1 MTSPVPP
8 VDAARL
14 RDALERLVRIPS
26 VAFPGFPEAPVREAA
41 DATVAVLEEAG
52 VTGIERVDV
61 PGAPPALFAH
71 LRAADPDAPTVLLY
85 AHYDVQPAG
94 PEASWTSPAFE
105 PTERDGRLFGR
116 GTADDKC
123 GVALHAAA
131 LAALLGAGDPNGA
144 GVSAAGAGSR
154 LPVHVKV
161 LIEGEEETG
170 NGTLSKLVAADP
182 ERFRADAFVIAD
194 GSNVATGAPTL
205 TTSLR
210 GMAVVDVTIDTLEA
224 PVHSGVAGGPGPDAL
239 LALSRLIASLH
250 HDDGSV
256 AVDGLDV
263 LPWDGAGIDAEA
275 WRAETG
281 VLEGVDLLGTGPI
294 ADQLFVR
301 PSITAIGIDA
311 PAVDTAANALI
322 PRAKARLSVR
332 LAPTQDPA
340 AAAQAVIAH
349 VFAHVSWGA
358 QVTVAEGPGA
368 RGAILAG
375 DGPIAEAAGRA
386 LESGYGVPATRI
398 GSGGAIPLCADLSTI
413 YPDAAFVLWGPGD
426 ERSRIHAGDES
437 VDIADLERAAAA
449 EVAFLVDL
457 GAARG

>member
-1 MTSPVPP
+1 MSTVPS

-41 DATVAVLEEAG
+41 DVTVAVLEEAG
-52 VTGIERVDV
+52 VAGVERIDV
-61 PGAPPALFAH
+61 PGAPPAIFAH
-71 LRAADPDAPTVLLY
+71 VRAEDADAPTVLLY

-94 PEASWTSPAFE
+94 PEDSWTSPAWE
-105 PTERDGRLFGR
+105 PTERDGRLYGR

-123 GVALHAAA
+123 GVALHAAT
-131 LAALLGAGDPNGA
+131 LAAFLADGGAG
-144 GVSAAGAGSR
+144 

-210 GMAVVDVTIDTLEA
+210 GMAVVDVTIDTLAA

-256 AVDGLDV
+256 AVEGLDV
-263 LPWDGAGIDAEA
+263 LPWDGATIEPDA
-275 WRAETG
+275 WREETG
-281 VLEGVDLLGTGPI
+281 VLEGVDLLGAGPI

-301 PSITAIGIDA
+301 PSVTAIGIDA
-311 PAVDTAANALI
+311 PTVDTAANALI

-349 VFAHVSWGA
+349 VFANVPWGA
-358 QVTVAEGPGA
+358 QVTVAEGASAP
-368 RGAILAG
+368 GAILAG
-375 DGPIAEAAGRA
+375 DGPVAEAAARA

-398 GSGGAIPLCADLSTI
+398 GSGGAIPLCADLSSI

-437 VDIADLERAAAA
+437 VDLADLERAAVA
-449 EVAFLVDL
+449 EVAFLVDV
-457 GAARG
+457 ATARG

>member
-1 MTSPVPP
+1 MSTLPD

-14 RDALERLVRIPS
+14 RENLERLVRIPS

-41 DATVAVLEEAG
+41 DLTVALLQEAG
-52 VTGIERVDV
+52 VADVQRVDV
-61 PGAPPALFAH
+61 PGGPQAIYAH
-71 LRAADPDAPTVLLY
+71 VPAADPDAPTVLLY

-94 PEASWTSPAFE
+94 PDDAWTAPAWE
-105 PTERDGRLFGR
+105 PTERDGRLYGR

-131 LAALLGAGDPNGA
+131 LAALG
-144 GVSAAGAGSR
+144 SAGAGAM
-154 LPVHVKV
+154 PVHVKI

-170 NGTLSKLVAADP
+170 QGTLSKLVEADP

-210 GMAVVDVTIDTLEA
+210 GMTVVDVTVDVLER

-239 LALSRLIASLH
+239 LALARIIASLH
-250 HDDGSV
+250 DDEGNV
-256 AVDGLDV
+256 AVAGLDAI
-263 LPWDGAGIDAEA
+263 PWEGASIEPDAF
-275 WRAETG
+275 RAENG
-281 VLEGVDLLGTGPI
+281 VLEGVDLLGSGPI
-294 ADQLFVR
+294 ADQIFTR

-311 PAVDTAANALI
+311 PAVDVAANALI
-322 PRAKARLSVR
+322 PQARARLSAR

-349 VFAHVSWGA
+349 VLEHAPWGV
-358 QVTVAEGPGA
+358 QVTVREGAGAPGA
-368 RGAILAG
+368 LLAG
-375 DGPIAEAAGRA
+375 DGPVAEAAAAA
-386 LESGYGVPATRI
+386 LEAGYGAPAVRI
-398 GSGGAIPLCADLSTI
+398 GTGGAIPLCADLATI

-437 VDIADLERAAAA
+437 VDLADLHRAAVA
-449 EVAFLVDL
+449 EVAFLTAL
-457 GAARG
+457 GSAPRG

>member
-1 MTSPVPP
+1 MSTQPS

-41 DATVAVLEEAG
+41 DVTVAVLEEAG

-61 PGAPPALFAH
+61 PGAPPAIYAH
-71 LRAADPDAPTVLLY
+71 LRAADADAPTVLLY
-85 AHYDVQPAG
+85 AHYDVQPGG
-94 PEASWTSPAFE
+94 PEESWTTPAFE
-105 PTERDGRLFGR
+105 PTERDGRLYGR

-131 LAALLGAGDPNGA
+131 LAAFRTGDGALD
-144 GVSAAGAGSR
+144 

-182 ERFRADAFVIAD
+182 DRFRADAFVIAD

-256 AVDGLDV
+256 AVEGLDV
-263 LPWDGAGIDAEA
+263 LPWDGAEIEPEA

-281 VLEGVDLLGTGPI
+281 VLEGVDLLGQGPI

-311 PAVDTAANALI
+311 PTVDTAANALI

-349 VFAHVSWGA
+349 VFAHVPWGA

-368 RGAILAG
+368 PGAILAG
-375 DGPIAEAAGRA
+375 EGPVAEAAGRA
-386 LESGYGVPATRI
+386 LESGYGVPAVRI

-437 VDIADLERAAAA
+437 VDLADLERAAVAQ
-449 EVAFLVDL
+449 VAFLRDVAN
-457 GAARG
+457 G

>member
-1 MTSPVPP
+1 MSTVPP

-41 DATVAVLEEAG
+41 DTTVALLEEAG
-52 VTGIERVDV
+52 VTGVERVAV
-61 PGAPPALFAH
+61 PGAPPAIFAH

-94 PEASWTSPAFE
+94 PEDSWTSPAFE
-105 PTERDGRLFGR
+105 PTERAGRLYGR

-123 GVALHAAA
+123 GVALHAAT
-131 LAALLGAGDPNGA
+131 LAALLGAGD
-144 GVSAAGAGSR
+144 

-194 GSNVATGAPTL
+194 GSNVSTGTPTL

-210 GMAVVDVTIDTLEA
+210 GMAVVDVTVDTLEA

-250 HDDGSV
+250 HDDGTV
-256 AVDGLDV
+256 AIEGLDV
-263 LPWDGAGIDAEA
+263 LPWDGAEIDPED

-281 VLEGVDLLGTGPI
+281 VLEGVDLLGSGPI

-301 PSITAIGIDA
+301 PSVTAIGIDA
-311 PAVDTAANALI
+311 PTVDTAANALI

-349 VFAHVSWGA
+349 VFAHTPWGA

-368 RGAILAG
+368 PGAILAG

-386 LESGYGVPATRI
+386 LESGYGVPAVRI
-398 GSGGAIPLCADLSTI
+398 GSGGAIPLCADLSSI

-437 VDIADLERAAAA
+437 VDLSDLHRAAVA

-457 GAARG
+457 ASAGS

>member
-1 MTSPVPP
+1 
-8 VDAARL
+8 
-14 RDALERLVRIPS
+14 
-26 VAFPGFPEAPVREAA
+26 
-41 DATVAVLEEAG
+41 
-52 VTGIERVDV
+52 
-61 PGAPPALFAH
+61 
-71 LRAADPDAPTVLLY
+71 
-85 AHYDVQPAG
+85 
-94 PEASWTSPAFE
+94 
-105 PTERDGRLFGR
+105 
-116 GTADDKC
+116 
-123 GVALHAAA
+123 
-131 LAALLGAGDPNGA
+131 
-144 GVSAAGAGSR
+144 
-154 LPVHVKV
+154 
-161 LIEGEEETG
+161 IEGEEETG

-182 ERFRADAFVIAD
+182 DRFRADAFVIAD

-256 AVDGLDV
+256 AVEGLDV
-263 LPWDGAGIDAEA
+263 LPWDGAEIEPEA

-281 VLEGVDLLGTGPI
+281 VLEGVDLLGQGPI

-301 PSITAIGIDA
+301 PSVTAIGIDA
-311 PAVDTAANALI
+311 PTVDTAANALI
-322 PRAKARLSVR
+322 PRARARLSVR

-349 VFAHVSWGA
+349 VFAHVPWGA

-368 RGAILAG
+368 PGAILAG
-375 DGPIAEAAGRA
+375 EGPVAEAAGRA
-386 LESGYGVPATRI
+386 LESGYGVPAVRI

-437 VDIADLERAAAA
+437 VDLADLERAAVAQ
-449 EVAFLVDL
+449 VAFLQDL
-457 GAARG
+457 ARA

>member
-41 DATVAVLEEAG
+41 DTTVAVLEEAG

-61 PGAPPALFAH
+61 PGAPPAIFAH

-94 PEASWTSPAFE
+94 PDESWTSPAWD
-105 PTERDGRLFGR
+105 PTERDGRLYGR

-131 LAALLGAGDPNGA
+131 LAALLGDGGPG
-144 GVSAAGAGSR
+144 

-210 GMAVVDVTIDTLEA
+210 GMTVVDVTIDTLEA

-256 AVDGLDV
+256 AVEGLDV
-263 LPWDGAGIDAEA
+263 LPWDGAAIEPDA

-311 PAVDTAANALI
+311 PSVDTAANALI

-349 VFAHVSWGA
+349 VFAHVPWGA

-368 RGAILAG
+368 PGAILAG
-375 DGPIAEAAGRA
+375 DGPVAEAAGRA

-437 VDIADLERAAAA
+437 VDLADLERAAVA

-457 GAARG
+457 GSASG

>member
-1 MTSPVPP
+1 MSSPTPP

-26 VAFPGFPEAPVREAA
+26 VAFPGFPGAPVAEAA
-41 DATVAVLEEAG
+41 DTTVALLEEAG
-52 VTGIERVDV
+52 VTGVERVDV
-61 PGAPPALFAH
+61 PGAPPAIFAH
-71 LRAADPDAPTVLLY
+71 LRATDRDAPTVLLY

-94 PEASWTSPAFE
+94 PDEGWTAGAWE
-105 PTERDGRLFGR
+105 PTERDGRLYGR

-123 GVALHAAA
+123 GVALHVAA
-131 LAALLGAGDPNGA
+131 LAAFAGDDGLE
-144 GVSAAGAGSR
+144 

-170 NGTLSKLVAADP
+170 NGTLSQLVAADP
-182 ERFRADAFVIAD
+182 DRFRADAFVIAD

-239 LALSRLIASLH
+239 LALARVIASLH
-250 HDDGSV
+250 HDDGTV
-256 AVDGLDV
+256 AVQGLDD
-263 LPWDGAGIDAEA
+263 LPWDGAEIDPEA

-311 PAVDTAANALI
+311 PSVDTAANALI

-332 LAPTQDPA
+332 LAPSQDPA

-349 VFAHVSWGA
+349 VFEHAPWGV

-368 RGAILAG
+368 PGAILAG
-375 DGPIAEAAGRA
+375 EGPVAEAAARA
-386 LESGYGVPATRI
+386 LESGYGAPAVRI

-413 YPDAAFVLWGPGD
+413 YPDASFVLWGPGD

-437 VDIADLERAAAA
+437 VDLADLQRAAVA

-457 GAARG
+457 ADAGR

>member
-1 MTSPVPP
+1 MSTTPA

-26 VAFPGFPEAPVREAA
+26 VAFPGFPEAPVAEAA
-41 DATVAVLEEAG
+41 DVTVAVLEEAG
-52 VTGIERVDV
+52 VTGIERIDV
-61 PGAPPALFAH
+61 PGAPPAVFAH
-71 LRAADPDAPTVLLY
+71 LSAADPDAPTVLLY

-94 PEASWTSPAFE
+94 PDDGWTSPAFE
-105 PTERDGRLFGR
+105 PTERDGRLYGR

-131 LAALLGAGDPNGA
+131 LAALLGDGGTP
-144 GVSAAGAGSR
+144 
-154 LPVHVKV
+154 PVHVKV

-170 NGTLSKLVAADP
+170 QGTLSKLVAADP

-210 GMAVVDVTIDTLEA
+210 GMAVVDVTIDTLQA

-256 AVDGLDV
+256 AIEGLDT
-263 LPWDGAGIDAEA
+263 LPWDGAAIDPEA

-301 PSITAIGIDA
+301 PSVTAIGIDA
-311 PAVDTAANALI
+311 PTVDTAANALV

-349 VFAHVSWGA
+349 VFAHVPWGA

-368 RGAILAG
+368 PGALLAG
-375 DGPIAEAAGRA
+375 DGPIAEAAARA
-386 LESGYGVPATRI
+386 LETGYGVPATRI
-398 GSGGAIPLCADLSTI
+398 GSGGAIPLCADLSSL
-413 YPDAAFVLWGPGD
+413 YPDASFVLWGPGD

-437 VDIADLERAAAA
+437 VDLADLERAAVA
-449 EVAFLVDL
+449 EVAFLLDVA
-457 GAARG
+457 GA

>member
-1 MTSPVPP
+1 MSTVPP
-8 VDAARL
+8 VDTTRL

-41 DATVAVLEEAG
+41 DTTVAVLEEAG

-61 PGAPPALFAH
+61 PGAPPAIFAH

-94 PEASWTSPAFE
+94 PDESWTSPAWE
-105 PTERDGRLFGR
+105 PTERDGRLYGR

-131 LAALLGAGDPNGA
+131 LAALLGDGGPG
-144 GVSAAGAGSR
+144 

-182 ERFRADAFVIAD
+182 ERFAADAFVIAD
-194 GSNVATGAPTL
+194 GSNVATGRPTL

-210 GMAVVDVTIDTLEA
+210 GMTVVDVTVDTLEA

-256 AVDGLDV
+256 AVEGLDV
-263 LPWDGAGIDAEA
+263 LPWDGAAIEPDA
-275 WRAETG
+275 WRDETG
-281 VLEGVDLLGTGPI
+281 VLEGVDLLGAGPI

-301 PSITAIGIDA
+301 PSVTAIGIDA
-311 PAVDTAANALI
+311 PTVDTAANALI

-349 VFAHVSWGA
+349 VFAHTPWGA

-368 RGAILAG
+368 PGAILAG

-386 LESGYGVPATRI
+386 LESGYGVPVTRI
-398 GSGGAIPLCADLSTI
+398 GSGGAIPLCADLSSI

-437 VDIADLERAAAA
+437 VDLADLERAAVA

-457 GAARG
+457 GAATG